1 MSVAHLVGMMKL
13 TSFLGWIAAFLASS
27 AIASEAQAQNNWDI
41 VLNGRSV
48 HVNAAHRWNEENW
61 GIGVE
66 REFNGDGRWV
76 KVALANGFK
85 DSADHP
91 SYMAGGG
98 LKRRFRMFSNHAY
111 VDMGLIGFVM
121 TREDVRHNQPF
132 PGVLPAMTI
141 GTKRVALN
149 LTYLP
154 ESAVDRVTNAQLVD
168 PNMKGVFFIQLKLNA
183 SLFGFGGRRQQMLA
197 NSDNAKQ

>member
-1 MSVAHLVGMMKL
+1 MNVLRGYSA
-13 TSFLGWIAAFLASS
+13 WIAVLLTAS
-27 AIASEAQAQNNWDI
+27 AIGSEAQAQEGAWDI

-48 HVNAAHRWNEENW
+48 HINAAHRWNEDNW

-85 DSADHP
+85 DSAEHP

-98 LKRRFRMFSNHAY
+98 MKRRFRMFSNHAY
-111 VDMGLIGFVM
+111 FDVGLIGFVM

-132 PGVLPAMTI
+132 PGVLPAVTF
-141 GTKRVALN
+141 GAKRVAVN
-149 LTYLP
+149 ITYLP
-154 ESAVDRVTNAQLVD
+154 ETAVDRVTSAQLVD
-168 PNMKGVFFIQLKLNA
+168 PNMKGVLFIQLKLDA
-183 SLFGFGGRRQQMLA
+183 SLFGFGGRRQHLLA
-197 NSDNAKQ
+197 NGDNGPANTADGH